1 MIKQRLQQ
9 AKSFY
14 NTLDF
19 NTASKVGAI
28 VTKNK
33 KLESTAEGKEY
44 VVAGISLFPSFKGSC
59 SHAASC
65 AKLCIGFTGVSQMM
79 KGSTNCNLSNVD
91 KAMLKRLWIFNNKQ
105 EYFYRRANA
114 EIEMMSVYGE
124 IQVMFREISSECI
137 DFRKFSSKNVTT
149 YGYFKNPAKIL
160 QNSEINNVPQKA
172 IYSWNEKSNKDS
184 LDICKYVGMPVSVVV
199 PKKLHKQMLLDIV
212 ETDNVYIHNGDISDL
227 ESHESY
233 KEGKLNIHL
242 LSEKTARYSN
252 IIERPKFLDSYK
264 KLLKHI
270 K

>member
-1 MIKQRLQQ
+1 MIKERLQQ

-44 VVAGISLFPSFKGSC
+44 VVAGISLFPAFKGSC
-59 SHAASC
+59 SHASSC

-91 KAMLKRLWIFNNKQ
+91 KAMLKRLWLFNNKQ
-105 EYFYRRANA
+105 DYFYRRANS
-114 EIEMMSVYGE
+114 EIEMISIYGE
-124 IQVMFREISSECI
+124 LQVMFREISSECI
-137 DFRKFSSKNVTT
+137 DFRKFSSSNVTT

-160 QNSEINNVPQKA
+160 KNSEIHNVPQKA
-172 IYSWNEKSNKDS
+172 IYSWNEKSDKNS
-184 LDICKYVGMPVSVVV
+184 LDICKYVEMPVSVVV
-199 PKKLHKQMLLDIV
+199 PKKLHKQMLLDNV

-233 KEGKLNIHL
+233 KKGKLNIHL

-252 IIERPKFLDSYK
+252 VIERPKFLDSYK

>member
-1 MIKQRLQQ
+1 MIKERLKT
-9 AKSFY
+9 ARSFY

-33 KLESTAEGKEY
+33 KLESTAQGKEY
-44 VVAGISLFPSFKGSC
+44 VVAGISLFPAFKGSC
-59 SHAASC
+59 SHSASC
-65 AKLCIGFTGVSQMM
+65 SKLCIGFTGVSQMM

-91 KAMLKRLWIFNNKQ
+91 KAMLKRLWLFNNKQ
-105 EYFYRRANA
+105 DYFYRRANS
-114 EIEMMSVYGE
+114 EIEIMSVYGE
-124 IQVMFREISSECI
+124 MEVMFREISSECI
-137 DFRKFSSKNVTT
+137 DFRKFLSLSNVTT

-160 QNSEINNVPQKA
+160 QDSETRNVPQKA
-172 IYSWNEKSNKDS
+172 IYSWNENSKKDF
-184 LDICKYVGMPVSVVV
+184 LDLCKYVGMPVSVVV
-199 PKKLHKQMLLDIV
+199 PKKLHKEMLKNNV
-212 ETDNVYIHNGDISDL
+212 ETDKVVIHNGDISDL

-264 KLLKHI
+264 SLLNNI
-270 K
+270 